1 MPHLYPFICV
11 NASNSFPLPDALE
24 DGAEQ
29 VGGVEAREADEE
41 QVERVP
47 HLLPRDDDRRDRVA
61 HNPEDGERR
70 LQEEK
75 GHWQLA
81 RNSQGNSIIPL
92 RRRCPFQMEIRQQHL
107 E

>member
-1 MPHLYPFICV
+1 MNHPIYNPPKSVKIMNYIL

-47 HLLPRDDDRRDRVA
+47 HLLPRDDDRGDRVA
-61 HNPEDGERR
+61 HDPEDGERR
-70 LQEEK
+70 LQEE
-75 GHWQLA
+75 
-81 RNSQGNSIIPL
+81 
-92 RRRCPFQMEIRQQHL
+92 
-107 E
+107 